1 MKRKQFVKIVDT
13 LIARLEKNEPMY
25 TCNEIDTICL
35 GSLSIESDMRVAYEK
50 IMGLHGQIPVGFI
63 DPIEFDELDLQQYS
77 ALSRERN
84 SALSRE
90 RKSRRIIALSLFRE
104 WILRSGDYKGFNYE
118 K

>member
-25 TCNEIDTICL
+25 TCNEIDTLCL
-35 GSLSIESDMRVAYEK
+35 GSLSLESDMRVAYEK
-50 IMGLHGQIPVGFI
+50 IMGLHGKIPVGFI
-63 DPIEFDELDLQQYS
+63 DPIDFDELDLHQYS
-77 ALSRERN
+77 ALN
-84 SALSRE
+84 IE

-118 K
+118 E